1 MNKNIPHQ
9 SIKLREV
16 VIMKYNKIFRT
27 LALIVILSLLV
38 IAIPVTPVLAASAT
52 LKPTSG
58 EIGDDIDITG
68 SGYDPG
74 DKVYIYFSSEE
85 ANKDDYIDDD
95 LDVWEEVATTY
106 AGDSG
111 DTDEGDI
118 DTSFDVPSELTDG
131 SDDEDVHGGD
141 YFVYTTETDE
151 GKILTKDTFTVTGIT
166 ISPTEGPVG
175 TEVDIDGVGFDDR
188 EDIDIEYDGVD
199 IDIASGDDETDSK
212 GEFELTVIIPESTA
226 GDHTITAKVHGDEAE
241 ADFTVEPKITISP
254 TSGEIGDEVTI
265 NGTGFGNKK
274 DVDISLDNTD
284 VTTSPASPETD
295 SDGSFEV
302 TFDVPAIAGGIYD
315 VEAEDTSNNKDTD
328 VFTIICNA
336 TLIPQTG
343 HVGTEITVSGT
354 GFLPGGTATIKYDGT
369 EETTASIG
377 TDGAF
382 EATFNAPVSIH
393 GAHTVNVSDGTNTKD
408 LTFTMES
415 APPSTVYPQ
424 LPLMD
429 NKLRGWKFDWCGDAD
444 DPAIE
449 VTDDSPP
456 ITYNLEVASDIDF
469 TTIVLDVEGLTTSEH
484 TVTIKE
490 EKELLTPS
498 TKEAPYY
505 WRVKAIDAASNET
518 EWTSIRTFYT
528 GFTWP
533 DWIIYL
539 WFGLGIVAAGILGF
553 WLGRRTTYY

>member
-1 MNKNIPHQ
+1 
-9 SIKLREV
+9 
-16 VIMKYNKIFRT
+16 MKYNKIFRT

-38 IAIPVTPVLAASAT
+38 IAIPATPALAALAT
-52 LKPTSG
+52 LSPTKG
-58 EIGDDIDITG
+58 EIGDDIDVTG

-74 DKVYIYFSSEE
+74 DKVYIYFSSQE
-85 ANKDDYIDDD
+85 ADTGDYIDDD
-95 LDVWEEVATTY
+95 LDVWEEVKTTN
-106 AGDSG
+106 AGASG
-111 DTDEGDI
+111 DLDEGDI
-118 DTSFDVPSELTDG
+118 DTSFEVPEELTDG
-131 SDDEDVHGGD
+131 SDEEDVQGGD
-141 YFVYTTETDE
+141 YYVYTTETNE

-166 ISPTEGPVG
+166 ISPTDGPVG
-175 TEVDIDGVGFDDR
+175 TEVDIEGVGFDDR
-188 EDIDIEYDGVD
+188 KDIDIEYDGVD
-199 IDIASGDDETDSK
+199 IDIASGDDETDSSGK
-212 GEFELTVIIPESTA
+212 FELTIIIPESTA
-226 GDHTITAKVHGDEAE
+226 GKHTITAEFGGEKGEAE
-241 ADFTVEPKITISP
+241 FTVESKITISP

-265 NGTGFGNKK
+265 NGTGFGKAKN
-274 DVDISLDNTD
+274 VDISLDNTD
-284 VTTSPASPETD
+284 VTTSPASPKTD

-343 HVGTEITVSGT
+343 NVGTEITVSGT

-369 EETTASIG
+369 QVTTETIG

-382 EATFNAPVSIH
+382 EATFNAPVSTG
-393 GAHTVNVSDGTNTKD
+393 GAHTVTVSDGTNTKN
-408 LTFTMES
+408 LTFTIES
-415 APPSTVYPQ
+415 TPPSTVYPQ

-429 NKLRGWKFDWCGDAD
+429 GKLRGWKFDWCGDAD
-444 DPAIE
+444 DPTIE

-456 ITYNLEVASDIDF
+456 ITYTLEIASDIDF
-469 TTIVLDVEGLTTSEH
+469 TTIVLEMEDLTTSEH

-518 EWTSIRTFYT
+518 AWTSIRTFYI

-533 DWIIYL
+533 GWIIYL

>member
-1 MNKNIPHQ
+1 
-9 SIKLREV
+9 
-16 VIMKYNKIFRT
+16 MKYNKIFRT

-38 IAIPVTPVLAASAT
+38 IAIPATPALAASAT

-58 EIGDDIDITG
+58 AIGDDIDITG

-85 ANKDDYIDDD
+85 ADKDDYIDDD

-106 AGDSG
+106 AGDTG
-111 DTDEGDI
+111 DPDEGDI
-118 DTSFDVPSELTDG
+118 DTDFDVPDEMDDG
-131 SDDEDVHGGD
+131 TDDEDVQGGN
-141 YFVYTTETDE
+141 YYVYTTETKE
-151 GKILTKDTFTVTGIT
+151 GKILTKDTFTITGIT
-166 ISPTEGPVG
+166 ISPTKGPVG
-175 TEVDIDGVGFDDR
+175 TEVAIDGVGFDDKK
-188 EDIDIEYDGVD
+188 DIDIEYDNVD
-199 IDIASGDDETDSK
+199 IDIASGDDKTDSK
-212 GEFELTVIIPESTA
+212 GEFELTIIIPESTA
-226 GDHTITAKVHGDEAE
+226 GKQTITAEFGGEKAE

-254 TSGEIGDEVTI
+254 TSGEIGNEVTI
-265 NGTGFGNKK
+265 NGTGFGKTKN
-274 DVDISLDNTD
+274 VDISLDNTD
-284 VTTSPASPETD
+284 VTTSPASPKTD

-302 TFDVPAIAGGIYD
+302 TFDVPALAGGIYD

-328 VFTIICNA
+328 VFSIICNA

-369 EETTASIG
+369 QQTTASIG

-382 EATFNAPVSIH
+382 EATFNVPVSIH
-393 GAHTVNVSDGTNTKD
+393 GANTVNVSDGTNTKD

-415 APPSTVYPQ
+415 TPPTTVYPQ
-424 LPLMD
+424 QPLID
-429 NKLRGWKFDWCGDAD
+429 DKLRGWKFDWCGDAD
-444 DPAIE
+444 DPTIE

-469 TTIVLDVEGLTTSEH
+469 TTIVLEMEGLTTSEYP
-484 TVTIKE
+484 VTTRE
-490 EKELLTPS
+490 EKDALKPS

-518 EWTSIRTFYT
+518 EWTGVRTFYT
-528 GFTWP
+528 GFNWP